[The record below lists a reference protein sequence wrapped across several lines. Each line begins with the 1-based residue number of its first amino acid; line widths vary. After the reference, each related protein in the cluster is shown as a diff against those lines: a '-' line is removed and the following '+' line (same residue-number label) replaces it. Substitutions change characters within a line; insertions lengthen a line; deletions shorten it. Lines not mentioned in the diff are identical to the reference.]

1 MSFYINNNNQCR
13 PGPICGNPTSG
24 LCEKA
29 LIEVRKVFDACRS
42 IVTNTGVTV
51 TLSNFDPAGP
61 TNPLTFISA
70 SSDPTNP
77 ATVTDVV
84 IDRIDNRPNFA
95 NVSATVN
102 IPIVVSYRDANGVL
116 GTADAVVTETRNVV
130 LFVPQPSVTPVEIT
144 AFGAFSST
152 IGTINAEGTTA
163 TMTGCIQI
171 ILKVVATV
179 DILVPSYGY
188 PVIPPCQ
195 QTQTTV
201 CPGIADLPLFPT
213 AVAANTNT

>member
-13 PGPICGNPTSG
+13 PGPACGNVTNG
-24 LCEKA
+24 ICEKA

-42 IVTNTGVTV
+42 TTTETGLTV

-61 TNPLTFISA
+61 TLPLTFISA
-70 SSDPTNP
+70 ASDPANP
-77 ATVTDVV
+77 ATVSNVV
-84 IDRIDNRPNFA
+84 IDRIDSRPNFA
-95 NVSATVN
+95 NVSATVS

-116 GTADAVVTETRNVV
+116 GTADATVTEQKNVI
-130 LFVPQPSVTPVEIT
+130 LFVPQPSITPVEIT
-144 AFGAFSST
+144 AFGVFSST

-163 TMTGCIQI
+163 TLTGCIQI

-179 DILVPSYGY
+179 DLLVPSYGY

-195 QTQTTV
+195 QSQTTV
-201 CPGIADLPLFPT
+201 CPGISELPLFPT
-213 AVAANTNT
+213 AVSVNS